1 MEDKRTITRE
11 VRTNM
16 LYVGRTENKSMDR
29 WFRPE
34 GPGCSSGS
42 RLHQRCFTFVVISE
56 SSVISQF
63 LSKFASDGGCSR
75 GGAGRSHFPT
85 GAPPSASEGPGKTH
99 KHSLVLGSH
108 FCSFAFRTVCLSRQP
123 PDLLVPSSRGAPGW
137 TRRAGCSWRLALSL
151 AAGPECLLETAVCH
165 RGNYILKQVKDRKCS
180 SPSLVRLSTR

>member
-75 GGAGRSHFPT
+75 GGAGRSTSVGLRGTWEDAQTQF
-85 GAPPSASEGPGKTH
+85 
-99 KHSLVLGSH
+99 GS
-108 FCSFAFRTVCLSRQP
+108 
-123 PDLLVPSSRGAPGW
+123 
-137 TRRAGCSWRLALSL
+137 
-151 AAGPECLLETAVCH
+151 
-165 RGNYILKQVKDRKCS
+165 
-180 SPSLVRLSTR
+180 RLSFLQLRFQNSLSEPPAARPPRALEPRGPRMNTKSRLLMATGVEPRCRT